1 MENKSTIILVGIS
14 SSFLLLIIFGVLQ
27 EREAKFL
34 TLSSQWI
41 FLSILPI
48 LVALFVGGYITKFKG
63 FGVELES
70 ALKASVSTSIELK
83 ATDALAD
90 IPGDEKQSLEYLHNM
105 SREKALS
112 IRRLVFESGRKTYYA
127 LSVVREYLEKL
138 PNLDFIEVRTKEG
151 QFICYIPINFFKGQ
165 GDPSRYYQVD
175 VEKLGR
181 FVDAIEK
188 DNVKASFSGIAISL
202 VVKSSSSLVQVLKT
216 MRDEKVD
223 MVAVV
228 SDSGRYL
235 GVLFSRDVER
245 KVADAV
251 LRSKPA

>member
-1 MENKSTIILVGIS
+1 MENKNTIILVGIS

-27 EREAKFL
+27 EKEAKFMS
-34 TLSSQWI
+34 LSSQWI
-41 FLSILPI
+41 FLSVLPI

-70 ALKASVSTSIELK
+70 ALKASVSTSIDLQ
-83 ATDALAD
+83 ATDALSD
-90 IPGDEKQSLEYLHNM
+90 IPGDEKQSLDYLYNM
-105 SREKALS
+105 PREKALS
-112 IRRLVFESGRKTYYA
+112 IRWLVFESGRRNYYTPNGI
-127 LSVVREYLEKL
+127 REYLEKL
-138 PNLDFIEVRTKEG
+138 PNLDFIEVRAKEG

-165 GDPSRYYQVD
+165 SGPGGYHHFDM
-175 VEKLGR
+175 EKLGR
-181 FVDAIEK
+181 FVGAIEQG
-188 DNVKASFSGIAISL
+188 NVQVSFSDIAISL

-216 MRDEKVD
+216 MRDEQVN
-223 MVAVV
+223 MAAVV

-235 GVLFSRDVER
+235 GVLFSRDVEK

>member
-1 MENKSTIILVGIS
+1 MENKSTIIFVGIS
-14 SSFLLLIIFGVLQ
+14 SSLLLLIIFGVLQ

-70 ALKASVSTSIELK
+70 ALKVSVSTSIELK

-90 IPGDEKQSLEYLHNM
+90 IPGDEKQSMEYLRNM
-105 SREKALS
+105 PREKVLS
-112 IRRLVFESGRKTYYA
+112 IRWLVFESGRKNYYA
-127 LSVVREYLEKL
+127 VSVVREYLEKL
-138 PNLDFIEVRTKEG
+138 PNLDFLEVRSKEG
-151 QFICYIPINFFKGQ
+151 QFICYMPVSFFKGRS
-165 GDPSRYYQVD
+165 DSDVYYHFD
-175 VEKLGR
+175 TEKLER
-181 FVDAIEK
+181 FVGAIER
-188 DNVKASFSGIAISL
+188 DNVKASFPDIAISL
-202 VVKSSSSLVQVLKT
+202 VVKSSSSLVQVLKS
-216 MRDEKVD
+216 MRDEQVD
-223 MVAVV
+223 MAAVV

>member
-1 MENKSTIILVGIS
+1 MQNRNIIILVGIS
-14 SSFLLLIIFGVLQ
+14 SSLLLLIIFGVLQ
-27 EREAKFL
+27 EKEAKFL

-70 ALKASVSTSIELK
+70 ALKAPVSTSIELK
-83 ATDALAD
+83 ATDALSD
-90 IPGDEKQSLEYLHNM
+90 IPGDEKQSLEYLDNM
-105 SREKALS
+105 PREKALS
-112 IRRLVFESGRKTYYA
+112 IRWLVFESGRKDYYA
-127 LSVVREYLEKL
+127 PDGIRGYLEKL

-151 QFICYIPINFFKGQ
+151 QFVCYIPINFFKERRDTG
-165 GDPSRYYQVD
+165 RYYHFGM
-175 VEKLGR
+175 EKLQR
-181 FVDAIEK
+181 FVGAIEK
-188 DNVKASFSGIAISL
+188 GNVRESFSDIAISL
-202 VVKSSSSLVQVLKT
+202 VVKSSNSLVQVLKT
-216 MRDEKVD
+216 MRDEQVS
-223 MVAVV
+223 MAAVV

-245 KVADAV
+245 KIADAV

>member
-90 IPGDEKQSLEYLHNM
+90 IPGDEKQSLEYLR
-105 SREKALS
+105 SLPKEKALS
-112 IRRLVFESGRKTYYA
+112 IKRLVFESGRKNYYA

-138 PNLDFIEVRTKEG
+138 ANLDFIEVRTKEG
-151 QFICYIPINFFKGQ
+151 QFICYIPINYFKG
-165 GDPSRYYQVD
+165 GSDLSGYYQVD
-175 VEKLGR
+175 MEKLGR
-181 FVDAIEK
+181 FVGAIEK
-188 DNVKASFSGIAISL
+188 ENVRESFSNIAISV
-202 VVKSSSSLVQVLKT
+202 VVKSSNSLVQVLKS
-216 MRDEKVD
+216 MRDEQVD
-223 MVAVV
+223 MAAVV

>member
-27 EREAKFL
+27 EKEAKFL

-48 LVALFVGGYITKFKG
+48 LIALFVGGYITKFKG

-70 ALKASVSTSIELK
+70 ALKVSVSTSIELK
-83 ATDALAD
+83 ATDALAE
-90 IPGDEKQSLEYLHNM
+90 IPSSAKESIRYLENMPGEKL
-105 SREKALS
+105 LS
-112 IRRLVFESGRKTYYA
+112 IRRLVFESGRKKYYA
-127 LSVVREYLEKL
+127 ASAVREYLEKL
-138 PNLDFIEVRTKEG
+138 TNLEFIEVRTKEG
-151 QFICYIPINFFKGQ
+151 QFICYFPIKLFRGQ
-165 GDPSRYYQVD
+165 RDRTRHYEVD
-175 VEKLGR
+175 MEKLER

-188 DNVKASFSGIAISL
+188 DNVKASFSDIAISL

-216 MRDEKVD
+216 MRDEQVD
-223 MVAVV
+223 MAAVV